1 MPVPHIHYSSSSP
14 IPSDLLSSSSTSGVT
29 VLFKGLVFLTYNEQF
44 HSKATKNLRISW
56 DHLDLEFW
64 MVTFSGLALSYL
76 LQPVLQL
83 ERLPQCHYVLP
94 VTTEWNS
101 LFPVQSLF
109 QVYHYVLL
117 VPTHLLGCGLSL
129 GLRNNQYC

>member
-1 MPVPHIHYSSSSP
+1 MTLPQAPLPLIR
-14 IPSDLLSSSSTSGVT
+14 
-29 VLFKGLVFLTYNEQF
+29 
-44 HSKATKNLRISW
+44 ATQMEAAQ
-56 DHLDLEFW
+56 LEFW

-83 ERLPQCHYVLP
+83 ERLPQCPSILP

-101 LFPVQSLF
+101 LFPVQSFF
-109 QVYHYVLL
+109 QVYYYVLL

-129 GLRNNQYC
+129 GLGNNQYC